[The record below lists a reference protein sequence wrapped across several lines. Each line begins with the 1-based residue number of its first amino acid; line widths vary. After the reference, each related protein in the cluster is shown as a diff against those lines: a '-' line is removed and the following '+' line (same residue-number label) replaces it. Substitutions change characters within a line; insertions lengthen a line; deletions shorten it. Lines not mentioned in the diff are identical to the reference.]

1 MIFALLGGV
10 AKVLKFI
17 AAKLEDLADWILRRS
32 PASGY
37 PLLPQNDP
45 EINQRQKFLHNARNL
60 YQYNY
65 TYIES
70 LPLVETVPTNERFSL
85 SWGLLVGKAAIRVLL
100 NERAN
105 PLLLE
110 EGKQKS
116 KAKQQEFSK
125 RLLAAST
132 AHSESALLELLEDL
146 PSVLETPSTNLEGV
160 NIEEYNNLF
169 WIIPLPAISQNY
181 ISNTEFARLRVA
193 GFNPLVIQRI
203 AALESKFP
211 LTEQQFQQVLPND
224 SLATAGAEGRLY
236 LADYA
241 ELEAIVGGTFPT
253 GEQKYIN
260 APLALFAIPQ
270 GEKSLIPI
278 AIQLGQDPKTHPIF
292 LRQTGNEPN
301 WLIAKTIVQIADAN
315 HHQLISHL
323 GRTHLF
329 VEPFVIA
336 TNRQLASNHPLYILL
351 KPHFQ
356 GTLAIN
362 DAAQSKLVSAGGGV
376 DGLLAGTIASSRAVS
391 VNGVKSY
398 KFEDAILPKALKN
411 RGVDDLK
418 LLPDYPYRDDALL
431 IWEAIATWVK
441 SYLSVYYASDEDIVR
456 DTELQAW
463 AKEIIADDGG
473 RVTSFGE
480 NGQIRTLDYLIEA
493 VTAVIFT
500 GSAQH
505 AAVNF
510 PQGDLIIYTP
520 AIPLAGY
527 TSAPTQTTGATE
539 ADFFALL
546 PPIDQAKGQLQ
557 LTYILGSVYY
567 TTLGDYGADYFTD
580 DRIEQ
585 PLRDFQDE
593 LKAIEET
600 IKSRNE
606 TRIADYNYLRPSRI
620 PQSINI

>member
-241 ELEAIVGGTFPT
+241 ELEVV
-253 GEQKYIN
+253 
-260 APLALFAIPQ
+260 L
-270 GEKSLIPI
+270 
-278 AIQLGQDPKTHPIF
+278 
-292 LRQTGNEPN
+292 
-301 WLIAKTIVQIADAN
+301 
-315 HHQLISHL
+315 
-323 GRTHLF
+323 
-329 VEPFVIA
+329 
-336 TNRQLASNHPLYILL
+336 
-351 KPHFQ
+351 
-356 GTLAIN
+356 
-362 DAAQSKLVSAGGGV
+362 
-376 DGLLAGTIASSRAVS
+376 
-391 VNGVKSY
+391 
-398 KFEDAILPKALKN
+398 
-411 RGVDDLK
+411 
-418 LLPDYPYRDDALL
+418 
-431 IWEAIATWVK
+431 
-441 SYLSVYYASDEDIVR
+441 
-456 DTELQAW
+456 
-463 AKEIIADDGG
+463 
-473 RVTSFGE
+473 
-480 NGQIRTLDYLIEA
+480 
-493 VTAVIFT
+493 
-500 GSAQH
+500 
-505 AAVNF
+505 F
-510 PQGDLIIYTP
+510 PQ
-520 AIPLAGY
+520 
-527 TSAPTQTTGATE
+527 E
-539 ADFFALL
+539 N
-546 PPIDQAKGQLQ
+546 
-557 LTYILGSVYY
+557 
-567 TTLGDYGADYFTD
+567 
-580 DRIEQ
+580 R
-585 PLRDFQDE
+585 
-593 LKAIEET
+593 
-600 IKSRNE
+600 
-606 TRIADYNYLRPSRI
+606 
-620 PQSINI
+620 SISMRL